1 MLNKILND
9 VLNNKNIIMFVVL
22 GILIIILIISNRKRI
37 FGGFQ
42 NNTTSSQNIDNS
54 TLDENGF
61 IKNELKPSYWYN
73 YAPSEE
79 RSKCFA
85 CDAESDVRHP
95 NNCYDCEKNGGR
107 PVDKLLNRVLTR

>member
-1 MLNKILND
+1 MLNNR
-9 VLNNKNIIMFVVL
+9 NIIIFLIIGIIV
-22 GILIIILIISNRKRI
+22 ILIIVNNKKI

-42 NNTTSSQNIDNS
+42 NNTTSTSTPNMDSNSQ
-54 TLDENGF
+54 LDENGF

-85 CDAESDVRHP
+85 CDASSEYKHP
-95 NNCYDCEKNGGR
+95 SNCIDCETKGGR
-107 PVDKLLNRVLTR
+107 PIDKLFNRVLTR